1 MTSTRNSHYINVRR
15 MCTSC
20 HRKTVDNEGA
30 RICELTQKMV
40 EQKFKC
46 RKWQMSDGMMNA
58 GKGLGRIK
66 RREYLMFVFG
76 VRMQEREAIDNGVL
90 LPEDMETLDSLRKR
104 FEAETG
110 LSPFVIY

>member
-15 MCTSC
+15 MCASC
-20 HRKTVDNEGA
+20 HRRTVDDEGD
-30 RICELTQKMV
+30 RICEPTQKMV
-40 EQKFKC
+40 EQKSKC
-46 RKWQMSDGMMNA
+46 RYWQMSAAMMNA

-66 RREYLMFVFG
+66 RREYLMFVIE